1 MKKWT
6 RWQDYV
12 ALAVGVVM
20 ALTPLW
26 SYPGM
31 GGAWAMVV
39 LGVLLAGTSLWSL
52 YDPGAMAS
60 EYAHAAIGVLM
71 FVTPWVFSFTD
82 VRVAAFSAWILGVI
96 AVAAGLAALPES
108 RRAHQQIAH

>member
-1 MKKWT
+1 MKRWM

-12 ALAVGVVM
+12 ALAAGVVL

-26 SYPGM
+26 SYPGY

-39 LGVLLAGTSLWSL
+39 LGVLLAATSLWSL
-52 YDPGAMAS
+52 YDPGAMVS
-60 EYAHAAIGVLM
+60 EYVHAALGVLM
-71 FVTPWVFSFTD
+71 FVTPWVFGFAD
-82 VRVAAFSAWILGVI
+82 VRIAAFTTWVLGVI

-108 RRAHQQIAH
+108 KRAHRPIAH